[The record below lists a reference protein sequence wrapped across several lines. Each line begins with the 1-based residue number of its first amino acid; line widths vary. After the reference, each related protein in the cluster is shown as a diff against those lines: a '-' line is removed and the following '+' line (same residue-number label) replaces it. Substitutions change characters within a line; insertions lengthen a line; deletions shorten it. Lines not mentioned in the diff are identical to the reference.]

1 MHTLYDLLGA
11 LPRDDAEELRAAF
24 RRAVKGA
31 HPDLNPGDPDA
42 AERFREILRANEI
55 LGDEEQRAAYDHLL
69 DLAHQEQRRQTTART
84 MYHVATGALVLVI
97 IAAGGIGGYF
107 THQNMPE
114 ISGRLKQ
121 IAAIATASPGD
132 FAGFTPAPVDTRLQ
146 QPAASDAGA
155 EASPAEVKAAE
166 TKVAETK
173 TAEITAQSASIEPS
187 PSDKTE
193 KTDAAS
199 VLADANTPVAASPQP
214 DAESAPRTTV
224 GSPLEIAP
232 GDAKVFRERGI
243 FAYRSGDL
251 DGAVAEFDRA
261 IQLDPKFSAAYVDR
275 GIVLYRMQK
284 FDRAFADIA
293 HAKRIEKTRRAKA
306 AQPDAKK
313 KTAAAIGLPAFLQ
326 RRTAKLE

>member
-1 MHTLYDLLGA
+1 METLYDLLGA

-31 HPDLNPGDPDA
+31 HPDLNPADPDA
-42 AERFREILRANEI
+42 GEKFREILRANEI

-69 DLAHQEQRRQTTART
+69 GLAHREQSQQATART
-84 MYHVATGALVLVI
+84 MYKLATSMLVLVI
-97 IAAGGIGGYF
+97 VAAGGVGGYL

-121 IAAIATASPGD
+121 IAAIATASPTD
-132 FAGFTPAPVDTRLQ
+132 FADLTPAPAGTMLQ
-146 QPAASDAGA
+146 QNASSDARA
-155 EASPAEVKAAE
+155 EASAVDVKAAD
-166 TKVAETK
+166 AP
-173 TAEITAQSASIEPS
+173 AQTASIEP
-187 PSDKTE
+187 PPAEKTE
-193 KTDAAS
+193 KMDVAS
-199 VLADANTPVAASPQP
+199 ISADAVVPAAAAPQTDP
-214 DAESAPRTTV
+214 ESAPHV
-224 GSPLEIAP
+224 AGPPLEIAP

-275 GIVLYRMQK
+275 SIVLYRMQK
-284 FDRAFADIA
+284 FERAFADIA

-306 AQPDAKK
+306 TQSDAKK
-313 KTAAAIGLPAFLQ
+313 KTTAVVGFPPFFQ